1 VTALIGFFDFPSAI
15 LILLMGI
22 SGFCVGATYPSRDM
36 LVRAVTPP
44 GAYGRVFGFVSTGF
58 NIGASIAPIVYGMLM
73 DNGEP
78 RAVFLLSAAVSL
90 LCVSTVTFGFSGR
103 ETR

>member
-1 VTALIGFFDFPSAI
+1 
-15 LILLMGI
+15 
-22 SGFCVGATYPSRDM
+22 
-36 LVRAVTPP
+36 
-44 GAYGRVFGFVSTGF
+44 
-58 NIGASIAPIVYGMLM
+58 MLM